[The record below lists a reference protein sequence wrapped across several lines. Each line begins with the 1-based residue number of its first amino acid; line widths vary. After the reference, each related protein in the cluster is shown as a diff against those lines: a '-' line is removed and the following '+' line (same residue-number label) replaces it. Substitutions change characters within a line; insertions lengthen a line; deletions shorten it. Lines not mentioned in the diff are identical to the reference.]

1 MTDTP
6 VPPPTAPAKKS
17 FWERIKTSRFL
28 FVSILFHVVLFLVA
42 GVLVVQVVTK
52 RKQTFTAAPPAPE
65 NRAVEHKVQM
75 AKKQQ
80 AMAAPMTKRV
90 VTTGLSKVALPEMP
104 EIASPTD
111 VASLSP
117 SMAPGVGVGPSML
130 GGSDSGAGGAPFFG
144 FRDPRGSALEG
155 TFYDLKQSRAG
166 KPTQKWS
173 ENSYRAVIGK
183 YARLNLTDSV
193 LTTYYRGKNKLY
205 APQIMMPSIPADA
218 GPKGFGVDKEVAPS
232 YWLAVYK
239 GKVSPP
245 HSGVIHFVG
254 AADDVILVKFNG
266 RLVLDGS
273 LYHGLGEWKAKQE
286 YNYDNWTRNTLLK
299 NRDTGGWARS
309 EGIKV
314 EAGQWYDL
322 VVAIGEA
329 PGGFFDASLLIE
341 EEGVTYAKDAR
352 GNPILPPFR
361 LSNVKVAKPEKE
373 RSLPPFATDGPI
385 WKSQAP
391 AGGLGLL
398 NEN

>member
-1 MTDTP
+1 MTETP
-6 VPPPTAPAKKS
+6 VPPPATAPRKS

-28 FVSILFHVVLFLVA
+28 FVSILFHLLLFLIA
-42 GVLVVQVVTK
+42 GILVVQVVTK

-80 AMAAPMTKRV
+80 SMAAPMTKRV

-104 EIASPTD
+104 ELASPAD
-111 VASLSP
+111 VMSSSP
-117 SMAPGVGVGPSML
+117 SMAPGMGMGPSML
-130 GGSDSGAGGAPFFG
+130 GGSDSGTGGAPLFG

-155 TFYDLKQSRAG
+155 TFYDLKQSRAH
-166 KPTQKWS
+166 KPTQKWN
-173 ENSYRAVIGK
+173 EKDYRAIIGK
-183 YARLNLTDSV
+183 FARLNLSESV
-193 LTTYYRGKNKLY
+193 LTPYYRGKDKLY

-232 YWLAVYK
+232 YWLVVYK
-239 GKVSPP
+239 AKVSPAR
-245 HSGVIHFVG
+245 SGVIHFVG
-254 AADDVILVKFNG
+254 SADDVILVKFNG

-273 LYHGLGEWKAKQE
+273 LYHGLGEWKAKKE
-286 YNYDNWTRNTLLK
+286 YTYDNYV
-299 NRDTGGWARS
+299 RDTFLRGRNAGGWARS

-314 EAGQWYDL
+314 EAGQWYEI

-341 EEGVTYAKDAR
+341 EEGVTYAKDGR

-391 AGGLGLL
+391 PSGLGLL
-398 NEN
+398 NAN